1 MRSLR
6 LFVEICDEL
15 CIIVRNILIIFFILQ
30 TVKRFSI
37 QFNLLLNS
45 KKTIV
50 VIKVG
55 CHKINNAVKI
65 AFATQQQN
73 EISTSIYS
81 TNISLSNLSI
91 YSKNVIFWP
100 YNLRHSIS
108 LLQIIFVM
116 VYWKKAPPVCQFV
129 QSFDNIWKLFFF
141 YSDLS

>member
-6 LFVEICDEL
+6 LLVEICDEL
-15 CIIVRNILIIFFILQ
+15 CIIVWNILIIFFILQ
-30 TVKRFSI
+30 TVKGFSI

-50 VIKVG
+50 VVKVS

-73 EISTSIYS
+73 EISKSIYS

-91 YSKNVIFWP
+91 YSKNLIFWP
-100 YNLRHSIS
+100 YNLHSIS

-129 QSFDNIWKLFFF
+129 QSFDIIWKLFFF

>member
-37 QFNLLLNS
+37 QFNLLLIS

-50 VIKVG
+50 VIKVS

-73 EISTSIYS
+73 EISKSIYS

-91 YSKNVIFWP
+91 YSKNLVFWP

-116 VYWKKAPPVCQFV
+116 VYWKKAPSVCQFV
-129 QSFDNIWKLFFF
+129 QSFDIIWKLFFF

>member
-6 LFVEICDEL
+6 LLVEICDEL
-15 CIIVRNILIIFFILQ
+15 CIIVWNILIIFFILQ

-50 VIKVG
+50 VVKVS

-73 EISTSIYS
+73 EISKSIYS

-91 YSKNVIFWP
+91 YSKNLIFWP

-116 VYWKKAPPVCQFV
+116 VYWKKAPPVCRFV
-129 QSFDNIWKLFFF
+129 QSFDIIWKLFFF